1 MLINAVSNKV
11 NKNEIE
17 QIINQKAEI
26 SEVSDMFKALE
37 TRYEQEFTNLHDNVN
52 RKANYEDFQYYRK
65 ELGFKLDKNEINTK
79 SGVFPFQN
87 EEKISTGYLLN
98 DYVRIEERPLIG
110 STGFQ
115 ISIDTSKRTIIYK
128 RSFLTIIDAL
138 AYVGGLFST
147 LLVSFFFV
155 AIYG

>member
-65 ELGFKLDKNEINTK
+65 ELGFKLDKNEIEAFRQEYVERLANFEFK
-79 SGVFPFQN
+79 LN
-87 EEKISTGYLLN
+87 EKNNLA
-98 DYVRIEERPLIG
+98 
-110 STGFQ
+110 Q
-115 ISIDTSKRTIIYK
+115 Q
-128 RSFLTIIDAL
+128 FL
-138 AYVGGLFST
+138 
-147 LLVSFFFV
+147 
-155 AIYG
+155 